1 MSTPQANGTP
11 LGDAPAKKTARVVLP
26 SAEPEVE
33 DDHEVSEDEL
43 EEGHIENA
51 DDDTDYLGEFPDE
64 TDELN
69 LLHQRIGSLKSL
81 RLERFA
87 KHLKRLCLRQNFISF
102 LDPEVF
108 SLLTEMEEL
117 DFYDNKLK
125 TVGDALNTMSKLTVL
140 DLSFNLLKSVPETL
154 VHLKLLDTVY
164 FVQNRISRISG
175 LESVGATLRSLELGG
190 NKLRRIENLD
200 ALVNLE
206 ELWLG
211 KNKISKLEN
220 LGSLKRLKILSIQ
233 SNRITKIENLE
244 SLENL
249 EDIYLSHNGV
259 KKLEG
264 LDHNL
269 KLKTLD
275 LGSNFVPDV
284 ENIVHLTR
292 LEEVWLNNNKIT
304 TLQTLE
310 PQLRTATALETIYLE
325 GNPVQES
332 EGGNYRR
339 KIKMALPQ
347 LSQIDATYVKP
358 A

>member
-1 MSTPQANGTP
+1 MSTPQETP
-11 LGDAPAKKTARVVLP
+11 AVSPATAPIKKTARVALP
-26 SAEPEVE
+26 SAEPEPE
-33 DDHEVSEDEL
+33 DDHEISEDEL
-43 EEGHIENA
+43 EEAHIENA
-51 DDDTDYLGEFPDE
+51 DDETDFLGDFPDE

-69 LLHQRIGSLKSL
+69 LLHQRIGNLKSL

-108 SLLTEMEEL
+108 SLLTEMEEM

-125 TVGDALNTMSKLTVL
+125 TVGDALNNMPKLT
-140 DLSFNLLKSVPETL
+140 
-154 VHLKLLDTVY
+154 
-164 FVQNRISRISG
+164 G
-175 LESVGATLRSLELGG
+175 LESIGTTLRSLELGG
-190 NKLRRIENLD
+190 NKIRVRSPSGLLTLSLKGAQRIENLD

-249 EDIYLSHNGV
+249 EDIYLSHNGITR
-259 KKLEG
+259 LEG

-275 LGSNFVPDV
+275 LGSNFVPEL
-284 ENIVHLTR
+284 ENIAHLKC
-292 LEEVWLNNNKIT
+292 LEELWVRLIFAGQFHSSIVDPSQLNNNKIT

-310 PQLRTATALETIYLE
+310 PQLHAASALETIYLE
-325 GNPVQES
+325 GNPVQET

-347 LSQIDATYVKP
+347 LSQIDAT
-358 A
+358 